1 MRGRFK
7 GLMARVKWKLVAAI
21 IAETK
26 RLRETIRR
34 APRKRPEKRGRRN
47 DGREGEEC
55 VFVLWKLEE
64 GMLHASRKL
73 QIHGNSHFHET
84 RLNPALPASNT
95 LNLYIETI
103 RNL

>member
-34 APRKRPEKRGRRN
+34 APRKRAEKRGRRN

-64 GMLHASRKL
+64 FTGTCRF
-73 QIHGNSHFHET
+73 HGT
-84 RLNPALPASNT
+84 RFNPARFLRPEHFKFVVHVF
-95 LNLYIETI
+95 L
-103 RNL
+103 

>member
-34 APRKRPEKRGRRN
+34 APRKRAERGDVGTMAEKERN
-47 DGREGEEC
+47 
-55 VFVLWKLEE
+55 
-64 GMLHASRKL
+64 ASL
-73 QIHGNSHFHET
+73 FYGN
-84 RLNPALPASNT
+84 
-95 LNLYIETI
+95 
-103 RNL
+103 